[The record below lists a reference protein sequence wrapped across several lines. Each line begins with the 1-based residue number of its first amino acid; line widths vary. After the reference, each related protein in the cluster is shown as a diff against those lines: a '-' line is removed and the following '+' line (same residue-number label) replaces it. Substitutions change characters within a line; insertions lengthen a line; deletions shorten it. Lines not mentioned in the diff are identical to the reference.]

1 MAHKAIFLD
10 RDDTLIHDPGYISD
24 PEQVKLIDG
33 AAEAMVALRQLGYKL
48 ILVTNQSAI
57 ARGMITE
64 DKLRAIHDRL
74 EYLLAQKGAS
84 LDRIYFCPY
93 HKDGKVK
100 KYAQDHDWRKPN
112 PGMLLAAS
120 KDMKI
125 DLRQSWCIG
134 DRASDIGAGQQ
145 AGCRTILLSATTP
158 VPQKDDPG
166 AKADFVAVNLREAV
180 NIVKQERHQ
189 GKALPETTTPAQ
201 ETSTSPAPKENSSES
216 SPSQDKQ
223 PEPQKTSDST
233 PEKQAPTKGDQ
244 AKPSKRPARPSP
256 MTPVNE
262 PSTDELLKSILDQLR
277 SMQRQEMFHEFSYVR
292 FIAGIAQMVV
302 LLCLVIAVWFLM
314 SSGGSN
320 QGVANALGFAGVLQV
335 MALTFYLMDQKS

>member
-33 AAEAMVALRQLGYKL
+33 AAEAMIALRQLGYKL
-48 ILVTNQSAI
+48 VLVTNQSAI

-64 DKLRAIHDRL
+64 EKLQSIHDRL

-100 KYAQDHDWRKPN
+100 KYTRDHDWRKPN
-112 PGMLLAAS
+112 PGMLLAAA
-120 KDMKI
+120 KDMK
-125 DLRQSWCIG
+125 LNLKQSWCIG

-166 AKADFVAVNLREAV
+166 IKADFVAVNLREAV
-180 NIVKQERHQ
+180 NIVKQERVQ
-189 GKALPETTTPAQ
+189 DRPASSGSKSTRESTTPVESAPPETKPESQ
-201 ETSTSPAPKENSSES
+201 PKSPISDKPNIKPQTSV
-216 SPSQDKQ
+216 
-223 PEPQKTSDST
+223 
-233 PEKQAPTKGDQ
+233 
-244 AKPSKRPARPSP
+244 RPAHKAA
-256 MTPVNE
+256 MTNLNE
-262 PSTDELLKSILDQLR
+262 PTTEQLLKSILDQLR
-277 SMQRQEMFHEFSYVR
+277 GMQRQEMFHEFSYVR

-302 LLCLVIAVWFLM
+302 LLCLIVAVWFLM
-314 SSGGSN
+314 GSSDSN
-320 QGVANALGFAGVLQV
+320 QGVTNALGFAGVLQV
-335 MALTFYLMDQKS
+335 MALTFYLMDKQP